1 MDFQK
6 IKPAVKQYLNK
17 LKRKL
22 PFEEVILFGSFA
34 EGKARE
40 DSDVDLIIL
49 SDKFSQMTDDER
61 LRVLYRQ
68 SVGFPYNLHVYGLT
82 AKEFQSA
89 SPLTTLGEI
98 KDKGIRISKI

>member
-6 IKPAVKQYLNK
+6 VEPAVKKYLNK

-22 PFEEVILFGSFA
+22 PLERVILFGSFA

-40 DSDVDLIIL
+40 GSDIDLIIL
-49 SDKFSQMTDDER
+49 SSKFAEMTEDER
-61 LRVLYRQ
+61 LKLLYRQ
-68 SVGFPYNLHVYGLT
+68 SVGFPYDLHVYGLT
-82 AKEFQSA
+82 PKEFQSA

-98 KDKGIRISKI
+98 KNKGVDIFKI